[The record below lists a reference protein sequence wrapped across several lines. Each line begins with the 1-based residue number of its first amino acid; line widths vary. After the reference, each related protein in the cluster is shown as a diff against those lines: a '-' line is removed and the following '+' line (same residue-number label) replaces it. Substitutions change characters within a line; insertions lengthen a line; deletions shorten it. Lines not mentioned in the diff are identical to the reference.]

1 MLLYRQQKN
10 SNPETGKKGDQRMW
24 RLEVIKNGE
33 CVMSEW
39 CVEGHH
45 LKSVMRYYIQI
56 HPEHDYRLYNQYNE
70 LIDGW
75 E

>member
-1 MLLYRQQKN
+1 
-10 SNPETGKKGDQRMW
+10 MW